1 MSYPFNLFKGIRN
14 CFTLQPSL
22 KSQFCYFLL
31 VRYYLFEFMSKK
43 LQRFPPPFLD
53 TTCSLPVK
61 SSLQIANGW
70 SIVTDGFHVAVHLF
84 SNRSQMM
91 SNCIKNK
98 RVACEAQ
105 LSVSLPH
112 FHIFCHLLWY
122 RPMAKWNLL
131 VFHDKKSKMLWTLFN
146 SQDLISNS
154 PYCQPYSSCDVFVE
168 NLLLDQLRIPYL

>member
-1 MSYPFNLFKGIRN
+1 
-14 CFTLQPSL
+14 
-22 KSQFCYFLL
+22 
-31 VRYYLFEFMSKK
+31 MSKK

-53 TTCSLPVK
+53 TTCSLSVK

-70 SIVTDGFHVAVHLF
+70 RIITDRFHVAVHLF

-105 LSVSLPH
+105 LSVPLVLLQH
-112 FHIFCHLLWY
+112 FHIFCDLLCY

-154 PYCQPYSSCDVFVE
+154 FYCQPYSSCDVILE

>member
-1 MSYPFNLFKGIRN
+1 
-14 CFTLQPSL
+14 
-22 KSQFCYFLL
+22 
-31 VRYYLFEFMSKK
+31 MSKK

-105 LSVSLPH
+105 LSVSLVLLQH
-112 FHIFCHLLWY
+112 FHIFCDLLWY

-131 VFHDKKSKMLWTLFN
+131 VSMIKK
-146 SQDLISNS
+146 QDVVD
-154 PYCQPYSSCDVFVE
+154 PF
-168 NLLLDQLRIPYL
+168 

>member
-1 MSYPFNLFKGIRN
+1 M
-14 CFTLQPSL
+14 
-22 KSQFCYFLL
+22 LL
-31 VRYYLFEFMSKK
+31 CICSVK
-43 LQRFPPPFLD
+43 L
-53 TTCSLPVK
+53 
-61 SSLQIANGW
+61 
-70 SIVTDGFHVAVHLF
+70 
-84 SNRSQMM
+84 

-105 LSVSLPH
+105 LSVSLVLLQH
-112 FHIFCHLLWY
+112 FHIFCDLSWY